1 MALSQIAFDFDLFG
15 ASEPAPPPKK
25 KAAKAP
31 APKSPPV
38 VTTPPAPKGK
48 KDTRGR
54 KNLIA
59 AAADAA
65 LVQVPP
71 DEELFAKLY
80 YSMGQVAA
88 MFNVTPSLLRMWE
101 NEFTVLQP
109 RKNGKGDRLFR
120 PEDIKMLQLIYHL
133 LRERK
138 YTIQGAKEF
147 IKANARAAEKSSLI
161 DELKQIKAFLH
172 ELKASL

>member
-1 MALSQIAFDFDLFG
+1 MALSQIAFDFDSFG
-15 ASEPAPPPKK
+15 ASEPVAPPKK
-25 KAAKAP
+25 KVAKAP
-31 APKSPPV
+31 APKSQAV
-38 VTTPPAPKGK
+38 VVAPPAPKGK

-54 KNLIA
+54 KSLTA
-59 AAADAA
+59 ASDAA
-65 LVQVPP
+65 SVQVPP

-88 MFNVTPSLLRMWE
+88 MFNITPSLLRMWE

-147 IKANARAAEKSSLI
+147 LKANARAAEKSSLI
-161 DELKQIKAFLH
+161 EELKQIKSFLH

>member
-1 MALSQIAFDFDLFG
+1 MALSQIAFDFDSFG
-15 ASEPAPPPKK
+15 ASEPVVPPKK
-25 KAAKAP
+25 KVAKAP
-31 APKSPPV
+31 VPRSVPVAAAPV
-38 VTTPPAPKGK
+38 VADKRK

-54 KNLIA
+54 KSLTA
-59 AAADAA
+59 ASDAA
-65 LVQVPP
+65 SVQVPP

-80 YSMGQVAA
+80 YSMGNVAA
-88 MFNVTPSLLRMWE
+88 MFNITPSLLRMWE

-147 IKANARAAEKSSLI
+147 IKANASAAEKSSLI
-161 DELKQIKAFLH
+161 EELKQIKAFLH